1 MKKISVFSRKF
12 GTLDEKFALKALR
25 NNWISS
31 NGPFSKKLEN
41 FIKRKFKIKHV
52 SLVSS
57 GTSAIEC
64 ALKAV
69 NVKKGDEVIVP
80 SFTIVSC
87 LNSIL
92 KFGAKPI
99 IVDVKKDSWLP
110 SLEEIESKISKKTKA
125 IIVVHIFGNVFNV
138 SELKKRIS
146 KKIKIIED
154 CAEAPFAKL
163 KKRYVGT
170 LGDLGTFSFYANKTI
185 TSGEGG
191 MVITKNKDFYKTIEK
206 YKNLYF
212 GNKNLERFE
221 HDDIGYN
228 FRMTDLQAA
237 IAYSQ
242 AIKAKE
248 NLLKMKKNVTLY
260 KKYLDKESIIFQKID
275 KNVKNVW
282 WMIAFVLKKKKA
294 NDLIK
299 FLTKR
304 KIDSRKLFK
313 PLNELKYIKKIN
325 LKCPNSKYLYDHGLY
340 IPSGFDLT
348 HNQIKRV
355 SKACNDFIRKR

>member
-1 MKKISVFSRKF
+1 MKRISVFSRQF
-12 GTLDEKFALKALR
+12 GSLDKKFALKALK

-41 FIKRKFKIKHV
+41 FIKRKFNVKYV
-52 SLVSS
+52 SLVSN

-64 ALKAV
+64 ALKAI

-87 LNSIL
+87 LNAIL

-99 IVDVKKDSWLP
+99 IVDVKKDTWLP
-110 SLEEIESKISKKTKA
+110 SIEEIESRITKKTKA
-125 IIVVHIFGNVFNV
+125 IIIVHIFGNVFNV
-138 SELKKRIS
+138 TGLKKIIS

-191 MVITKNKDFYKTIEK
+191 MVITKNKYFYETIEK

-212 GNKNLERFE
+212 GNKNLKRFE
-221 HDDIGYN
+221 HDDIGFN

-242 AIKAKE
+242 AINANK
-248 NLLKMKKNVTLY
+248 NLLKMKKNVILY
-260 KKYLDKESIIFQKID
+260 KKYLDKKSIIFQKID
-275 KNVKNVW
+275 KGVKNVW

-294 NDLIK
+294 NDLIEY
-299 FLTKR
+299 LNKR
-304 KIDSRKLFK
+304 KIDSRKFFK
-313 PLNELKYIKKIN
+313 PLNELKYIKGTN

-355 SKACNDFIRKR
+355 SKACNDFIRKK

>member
-1 MKKISVFSRKF
+1 MKRISVFSRQF
-12 GTLDEKFALKALR
+12 DTLDEKFVLKALR

-41 FIKRKFKIKHV
+41 FVKRKFKIRHV
-52 SLVSS
+52 SLVSN

-69 NVKKGDEVIVP
+69 NIQKGDEVIVP

-87 LNSIL
+87 LNTIL

-99 IVDVKKDSWLP
+99 IVDVEKDSWLP
-110 SLEEIESKISKKTKA
+110 SLEEIESRISKKTKA

-138 SELKKRIS
+138 PGLKKRIS

-154 CAEAPFAKL
+154 CAEAPFAKF
-163 KKRYVGT
+163 KKTYVGT

-191 MVITKNKDFYKTIEK
+191 MVITKNKKFYKIVEK

-212 GNKNLERFE
+212 GDKNLKRFD
-221 HDDIGYN
+221 HDDIGFN

-242 AIKAKE
+242 AIKAKK

-282 WMIAFVLKKKKA
+282 WMFAFVLKKRKA
-294 NDLIK
+294 NDLIN
-299 FLTKR
+299 FLNKR
-304 KIDSRKLFK
+304 KIDSRKFFK
-313 PLNELKYIKKIN
+313 PLNELKYIKGTK
-325 LKCPNSKYLYDHGLY
+325 LKCPNSKYLYNHGLY

-355 SKACNDFIRKR
+355 SKACNDFIRKK